1 LTTCE
6 QNQENPLTWILSPS
20 ETERRTNTDTM
31 KIRVQFYAQLRD
43 LVGTRHLEVEVVE
56 GSTVGDLLDQV
67 YAQHPALRPHDKSIL
82 IGAGVDFVD
91 RNYKLKSGEEIAVMP
106 PVQGG

>member
-1 LTTCE
+1 L
-6 QNQENPLTWILSPS
+6 
-20 ETERRTNTDTM
+20 D
-31 KIRVQFYAQLRD
+31 
-43 LVGTRHLEVEVVE
+43 VEVVE

-67 YAQHPALRPHDKSIL
+67 MRNTLRCGRTTKSIL

-106 PVQGG
+106 PGRADESRSRRSEVSNQTMSVLSA